1 MLITAAAMNR
11 MKKEELCEDLKQ
23 RSVSTVGLNKSDCLR
38 LLCHSLLL
46 PVDQSHALPSR
57 KTPKP
62 LVGFPVTAYWNE
74 LKSEEAIVSEPE
86 NRFQSA

>member
-1 MLITAAAMNR
+1 MKR
-11 MKKEELCEDLKQ
+11 MKKEELCEELKK

-38 LLCHSLLL
+38 LLRYSLLL
-46 PVDQSHALPSR
+46 PVDQSQATPSR

-74 LKSEEAIVSEPE
+74 LKAEEAIVSEPE
-86 NRFQSA
+86 N